1 MEKLV
6 WKLRISI
13 LWIFLAVSMS
23 AAMILYIMTPGIINS
38 IIAGEME
45 GMEIT
50 AGVLMIFALFWLI
63 PLIMAFCTLIIND
76 AANRWSNAILGLFF
90 GVFYIVDISGHLSK
104 GEEFGGHCLMG
115 VAGIIVAFLIA
126 WHAWK
131 WPKQKNRS

>member
-6 WKLRISI
+6 WKLRISM

-23 AAMILYIMTPGIINS
+23 AAMILYIMTPGIIDD

-45 GMEIT
+45 AMEIS
-50 AGVLMIFALFWLI
+50 AGVLMVFALFWLI
-63 PLIMAFCTLIIND
+63 PLIMAFLTLVLRD
-76 AANRWSNAILGLFF
+76 TPNRYTNAILGLFF
-90 GVFYIVDISGHLSK
+90 GIFYIFDISGHLSR

-115 VAGIIVAFLIA
+115 VAGIIVAFFIF

-131 WPKQKNRS
+131 WPK